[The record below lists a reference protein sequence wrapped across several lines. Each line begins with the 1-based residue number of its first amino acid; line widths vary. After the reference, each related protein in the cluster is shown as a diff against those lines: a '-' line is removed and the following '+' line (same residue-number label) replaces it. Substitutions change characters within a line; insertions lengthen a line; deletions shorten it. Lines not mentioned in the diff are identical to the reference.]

1 MKIYNHFLEDLNMYF
16 NTIEGYQI
24 DEDAFGRLNRT
35 YSNVEPMYFEAKNIL
50 VYADNKYFMIDK
62 KDFFDFRIEFTFANP
77 LLKVKQGKFTSL
89 YEAMK
94 FMRSRCDEINS
105 IDMQMHYDSDG
116 YLHPSFIVS
125 TYQNNN

>member
-24 DEDAFGRLNRT
+24 DEEAFGKLNRT
-35 YSNVEPMYFEAKNIL
+35 YSNTEPMYFDTKNIL
-50 VYADNKYFMIDK
+50 VYANSKYYMIDK
-62 KDFFDFRIEFTFANP
+62 KDFFDFRTENFGNIF
-77 LLKVKQGKFTSL
+77 LKVKQGKFTSL

-125 TYQNNN
+125 TYKNN

>member
-24 DEDAFGRLNRT
+24 DEEAFGKLNRT
-35 YSNVEPMYFEAKNIL
+35 YSNTEPMYFDTKNIL
-50 VYADNKYFMIDK
+50 VYANSKYYMIDK
-62 KDFFDFRIEFTFANP
+62 KDFFDFRTENFGNIF
-77 LLKVKQGKFTSL
+77 LKFNLVKFTSL

-94 FMRSRCDEINS
+94 FMRNTCDEINS
-105 IDMQMHYDSDG
+105 IEMQMHYDSDG